1 MDKVTAISF
10 VLSVAKENCGVDI
23 FQELSSIGQDK
34 IEAVDISSP
43 DLPNS
48 QWRIHFGNK
57 SILLKQSSPRQQVSS
72 LEYDSLIAHYQT
84 CPALVPRPYYWSPE
98 QQSILLEDLRDYSVL
113 YEELLNF
120 RVDMP
125 AIRKLSASLGQLHQQ
140 SHSASNSMVVRDLMK
155 KFNNNPVATSEI
167 QSRFVDIFSQE
178 HVASIA
184 DEAVKSELSKLL
196 LNDDMMATVTSLRN
210 TVSRKK
216 ECLSHALL
224 STASVWVK
232 DGQAKLVDGHNA
244 TFYGP
249 CSFDV
254 GVLLADYIVLY
265 HEHMLTEADNDRHR
279 QIAYKMIEACQE
291 TVAAYL
297 EEMTISVDGRDQ
309 FVANLISDAAG
320 ICGLQLI
327 TRAVQRR
334 ATNTLSSSKA
344 VEIIRSG
351 QRLLTS
357 ASRIHDVSRLVNIA
371 LMLTF

>member
-10 VLSVAKENCGVDI
+10 VLSVARENCGVDI

-48 QWRIHFGNK
+48 LWRIHFGNK

-155 KFNNNPVATSEI
+155 NSTTILLQPAKFNQDSLIYSAKNTSPAL
-167 QSRFVDIFSQE
+167 QM
-178 HVASIA
+178 
-184 DEAVKSELSKLL
+184 KLL
-196 LNDDMMATVTSLRN
+196 SLN
-210 TVSRKK
+210 
-216 ECLSHALL
+216 C
-224 STASVWVK
+224 
-232 DGQAKLVDGHNA
+232 
-244 TFYGP
+244 
-249 CSFDV
+249 
-254 GVLLADYIVLY
+254 
-265 HEHMLTEADNDRHR
+265 
-279 QIAYKMIEACQE
+279 
-291 TVAAYL
+291 
-297 EEMTISVDGRDQ
+297 
-309 FVANLISDAAG
+309 
-320 ICGLQLI
+320 
-327 TRAVQRR
+327 
-334 ATNTLSSSKA
+334 
-344 VEIIRSG
+344 RSCC
-351 QRLLTS
+351 
-357 ASRIHDVSRLVNIA
+357 
-371 LMLTF
+371 